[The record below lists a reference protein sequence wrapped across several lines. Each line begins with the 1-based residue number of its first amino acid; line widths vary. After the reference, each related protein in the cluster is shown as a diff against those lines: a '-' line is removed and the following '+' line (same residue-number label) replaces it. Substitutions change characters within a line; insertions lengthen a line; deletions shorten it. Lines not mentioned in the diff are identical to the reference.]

1 MNTTVYDLD
10 GIYFRVERD
19 GKWQSLCVSDLTLE
33 ELKSVTKDWDCN
45 QLTIVAKELSCTL
58 KGLFNYPSV
67 HSDKAS
73 LLRAI
78 ADISSVMR
86 GIARRGMIVQ
96 RVDFSILFLFFCVD
110 IA

>member
-1 MNTTVYDLD
+1 MTTMIYDLD

-19 GKWQSLCVSDLTLE
+19 GKWQSICVSDLTPE

-58 KGLFNYPSV
+58 KGLFNSV

-78 ADISSVMR
+78 ADISAVMR
-86 GIARRGMIVQ
+86 GMARRGMI
-96 RVDFSILFLFFCVD
+96 LK
-110 IA
+110 

>member
-1 MNTTVYDLD
+1 MSTTVYDLD
-10 GIYFRVERD
+10 GIYFRVERN

-45 QLTIVAKELSCTL
+45 QLTIVAKELSCIL
-58 KGLFNYPSV
+58 KGLSNYPSV
-67 HSDKAS
+67 RSDKAS

-86 GIARRGMIVQ
+86 GMARRGL
-96 RVDFSILFLFFCVD
+96 ILK
-110 IA
+110 

>member
-1 MNTTVYDLD
+1 MKGMKSMTTTIYDLD

-45 QLTIVAKELSCTL
+45 QLAIVAKELSCTL
-58 KGLFNYPSV
+58 KGLFNCPSV

-78 ADISSVMR
+78 ADISAVMR
-86 GIARRGMIVQ
+86 GMARRGMIVK
-96 RVDFSILFLFFCVD
+96 
-110 IA
+110 

>member
-1 MNTTVYDLD
+1 MNTTVYNLD

-58 KGLFNYPSV
+58 KDLFNCPSV

-73 LLRAI
+73 LLKAI
-78 ADISSVMR
+78 ADIGAVMR
-86 GIARRGMIVQ
+86 DMAKRGMIVK
-96 RVDFSILFLFFCVD
+96 
-110 IA
+110 

>member
-1 MNTTVYDLD
+1 MPTMVFDLD

-19 GKWQSLCVSDLTLE
+19 GKWQSLCVSDLTPE

-58 KGLFNYPSV
+58 KNMFDYPPV

-78 ADISSVMR
+78 ADIGAVMR
-86 GIARRGMIVQ
+86 GIARRGMIVK
-96 RVDFSILFLFFCVD
+96 
-110 IA
+110 

>member
-1 MNTTVYDLD
+1 MTTEVVYDLD

-19 GKWQSLCVSDLTLE
+19 GKWQTLCVSDLTPE

-45 QLTIVAKELSCTL
+45 QLTVVAKELICTL
-58 KGLFNYPSV
+58 KGLFDYPSV

-73 LLRAI
+73 LLSAI

-86 GIARRGMIVQ
+86 GMARRGMI
-96 RVDFSILFLFFCVD
+96 LK
-110 IA
+110 

>member
-1 MNTTVYDLD
+1 MKGMKSMNYDLD

-58 KGLFNYPSV
+58 KGLFSYPSV

-78 ADISSVMR
+78 AEISAVMR
-86 GIARRGMIVQ
+86 GMARRGMV
-96 RVDFSILFLFFCVD
+96 VK
-110 IA
+110 

>member
-1 MNTTVYDLD
+1 MTTTTYNLD

-58 KGLFNYPSV
+58 KELFDCPSV

-86 GIARRGMIVQ
+86 GMARRGMV
-96 RVDFSILFLFFCVD
+96 VK
-110 IA
+110 

>member
-1 MNTTVYDLD
+1 MTTTTYNLD
-10 GIYFRVERD
+10 GIYFRVERN

-58 KGLFNYPSV
+58 KDLFNYPSV
-67 HSDKAS
+67 RSDKAS

-86 GIARRGMIVQ
+86 GMARRGMI
-96 RVDFSILFLFFCVD
+96 LK
-110 IA
+110 

>member
-1 MNTTVYDLD
+1 MKGMKLMITTVFNLD

-19 GKWQSLCVSDLTLE
+19 GKWQSLCVSDLTPE

-45 QLTIVAKELSCTL
+45 QLTVVAKELSCTL
-58 KGLFNYPSV
+58 KGLFSYPSV

-86 GIARRGMIVQ
+86 GMARRGMIVK
-96 RVDFSILFLFFCVD
+96 
-110 IA
+110 

>member
-1 MNTTVYDLD
+1 MNTTAYDLD

-45 QLTIVAKELSCTL
+45 QLTVVAKELSCTL
-58 KGLFNYPSV
+58 KGLFNCPSV

-86 GIARRGMIVQ
+86 GMARRGMVEK
-96 RVDFSILFLFFCVD
+96 
-110 IA
+110 

>member
-1 MNTTVYDLD
+1 MKGMKLMITMVFNLD

-19 GKWQSLCVSDLTLE
+19 GKWQSLCISDLTPE

-58 KGLFNYPSV
+58 KGLFSYPSV

-86 GIARRGMIVQ
+86 GMARRGMV
-96 RVDFSILFLFFCVD
+96 VK
-110 IA
+110 

>member
-1 MNTTVYDLD
+1 MKGMKSMSNTVFDLD
-10 GIYFRVERD
+10 GIYFRVERN
-19 GKWQSLCVSDLTLE
+19 GKWQTLCVSDLTPE

-58 KGLFNYPSV
+58 KGMFDYPPV

-78 ADISSVMR
+78 ADISAVMR
-86 GIARRGMIVQ
+86 GIARRGMIN
-96 RVDFSILFLFFCVD
+96 
-110 IA
+110 

>member
-1 MNTTVYDLD
+1 MKGMKSMPTTIYDLD
-10 GIYFRVERD
+10 GIYFRVERN
-19 GKWQSLCVSDLTLE
+19 GKWQSLCVSDLTPE

-67 HSDKAS
+67 RADKAS

-78 ADISSVMR
+78 ADISAVMR
-86 GIARRGMIVQ
+86 GIARRGMIN
-96 RVDFSILFLFFCVD
+96 
-110 IA
+110 

>member
-1 MNTTVYDLD
+1 MKGMILMNTTVFDLD

-19 GKWQSLCVSDLTLE
+19 GKWQSLCVSDITPE

-58 KGLFNYPSV
+58 KGLFDYPPV

-78 ADISSVMR
+78 AGIGAVMR
-86 GIARRGMIVQ
+86 GMARRGMVK
-96 RVDFSILFLFFCVD
+96 C
-110 IA
+110 

>member
-1 MNTTVYDLD
+1 MTTTTYNLD
-10 GIYFRVERD
+10 GIYFRVKRD
-19 GKWQSLCVSDLTLE
+19 GKWQSLCVSDLTPE

-58 KGLFNYPSV
+58 KGLFSYPSV

-86 GIARRGMIVQ
+86 GMARRGLIVK
-96 RVDFSILFLFFCVD
+96 
-110 IA
+110 

>member
-1 MNTTVYDLD
+1 MKSMNTTVYDLD

-19 GKWQSLCVSDLTLE
+19 GKWQSLCVSDLTPE

-58 KGLFNYPSV
+58 KDLFNYPSV

-73 LLRAI
+73 LLKAI
-78 ADISSVMR
+78 ADIGSVMR
-86 GIARRGMIVQ
+86 GMARRGMIVK
-96 RVDFSILFLFFCVD
+96 
-110 IA
+110 

>member
-1 MNTTVYDLD
+1 MKGMKSMNTTTYNLD

-19 GKWQSLCVSDLTLE
+19 GKWQSLCVSDLTPE
-33 ELKSVTKDWDCN
+33 ELKLVTKDWDCN

-58 KGLFNYPSV
+58 KGLFDYPSV

-78 ADISSVMR
+78 ADIGAVMR
-86 GIARRGMIVQ
+86 GMARRGMV
-96 RVDFSILFLFFCVD
+96 VK
-110 IA
+110 

>member
-1 MNTTVYDLD
+1 MTTTVYDLD

-19 GKWQSLCVSDLTLE
+19 GRWQTLCVSDLTPE

-45 QLTIVAKELSCTL
+45 QLAIVAKELSCTL
-58 KGLFNYPSV
+58 KGLFSYPSV

-78 ADISSVMR
+78 ADISAVMR
-86 GIARRGMIVQ
+86 GIARRGMVEK
-96 RVDFSILFLFFCVD
+96 
-110 IA
+110 

>member
-1 MNTTVYDLD
+1 MTTTTYNLD

-19 GKWQSLCVSDLTLE
+19 GKWQSLCISDLTLE

-58 KGLFNYPSV
+58 KGLFSYPSV
-67 HSDKAS
+67 HSEKAS

-78 ADISSVMR
+78 ADISAVMR
-86 GIARRGMIVQ
+86 GIARRGMV
-96 RVDFSILFLFFCVD
+96 VK
-110 IA
+110 

>member
-1 MNTTVYDLD
+1 MKGMKSMTTTIYDLD
-10 GIYFRVERD
+10 GIYFRVKRD
-19 GKWQSLCVSDLTLE
+19 GKWQSLCVSDLTPE

-58 KGLFNYPSV
+58 KGLFSYPSV

-86 GIARRGMIVQ
+86 GMARRGLIVK
-96 RVDFSILFLFFCVD
+96 
-110 IA
+110 